1 MIIIIIIIIIVM
13 IISIIMMISR
23 SAPRLLAVGSTA
35 NPKSKLESLSL
46 SLSLSLWRRLVD
58 HGLRGWKHRPRAG
71 GAGASRAPD
80 AAEADAGAPR

>member
-1 MIIIIIIIIIVM
+1 M

-35 NPKSKLESLSL
+35 NPKSKLESL